1 MKDEAQESFKK
12 KFPITLKLFL
22 LVFLSLVAMVAII
35 VNISSVIVKKL
46 SMQNEIRNIELIAEG
61 KAQQVGE
68 WLNGTNSMLKA
79 YAETDEVKSD
89 DWDIIQPLLTKAYD
103 RIADSRYLFLA
114 YVQEDGKGWTTKNA
128 WLNAVPLPYYA
139 PIIKQNEP
147 FFITNPFIG
156 ATTNEPLIIIGHG
169 VRQEGSSKNTS
180 IMIAGVEGK
189 SISSIAENINIGGV
203 GYGVIVDNNGVFV
216 AHPDVNK
223 VMKDNIR
230 ELDNQGYS
238 GMSAIG
244 EDMKKGVE
252 NVRLFTTPEG
262 KKNYMVYV
270 PIPNSPSWT
279 LGIIVPESYLGLMV
293 QKIITII
300 ANLATVAI
308 VVLSI
313 ISIIFSLTIAKPL
326 RNTSN
331 ALKQIASGEGDL
343 TVRLKKT
350 GSDEVTEIAHYF
362 NETMEKIAGT
372 LKVAAGSS
380 ASVGNVSDSL
390 ANSVHAEEA
399 TITQIKGLIDG
410 LHGEIGVQ
418 NEDISKTAESIGSM
432 ANTIQSLDNAIL
444 NQTENINS
452 SSAAIEQMVA
462 NIDSV
467 TQILNKNQELIN
479 EMEEKSKDVKNAM
492 AASVQMTVDISAE
505 SDRLLEA
512 SNVIQSIAEQT
523 NLLAMNAAIEA
534 AHAGESG
541 KGFAVVADEI
551 RKLAE
556 ESGAQSQNIT
566 SVLQAFKEKIDKIAD
581 ESNRTEENFMKSF
594 ELTTAVKQQEEVI
607 MSAMREQSAGSAQVI
622 QSVTEMSESTNKV
635 KAGSSEM
642 LDTSKQLQQAMET
655 LTQISDSISG
665 NIENIAIGISE
676 FEQAFNAVGKMAT
689 DSKAQV
695 DGLNSEIGKF
705 KV

>member
-1 MKDEAQESFKK
+1 
-12 KFPITLKLFL
+12 
-22 LVFLSLVAMVAII
+22 
-35 VNISSVIVKKL
+35 
-46 SMQNEIRNIELIAEG
+46 
-61 KAQQVGE
+61 
-68 WLNGTNSMLKA
+68 MLKA
-79 YAETDEVKSD
+79 YAETDEIKSD
-89 DWDIIQPLLTKAYD
+89 DWDIIQPLLTKAYN
-103 RIADSRYLFLA
+103 RMADPRYLFLA

-128 WLNAVPLPYYA
+128 WLNATPLPYYP

-169 VRQEGSSKNTS
+169 VRQEGSTKNTS

-230 ELDNQGYS
+230 ELDKQGYS
-238 GMSAIG
+238 GMAEIG
-244 EDMKKGVE
+244 NDMIKGVE
-252 NVRLFTTPEG
+252 NIRLFKTPEG
-262 KKNYMVYV
+262 QKNYMVYV

-279 LGIIVPESYLGLMV
+279 LGIIVPESYLSLMV
-293 QKIITII
+293 TKMITIVANI
-300 ANLATVAI
+300 A
-308 VVLSI
+308 
-313 ISIIFSLTIAKPL
+313 TIAIFVIIIVSFFFARNLTKPL
-326 RNTSN
+326 KKTSN
-331 ALKQIASGEGDL
+331 ALKQIAAGDGDL
-343 TVRLKKT
+343 TVRLKET
-350 GSDEVTEIAHYF
+350 GSDEVTEISHYF
-362 NETMEKIAGT
+362 NQTMEKIAGT
-372 LKVAAGSS
+372 IKVATDSS
-380 ASVGNVSDSL
+380 VNVGNVSDNL
-390 ANSVHAEEA
+390 VNSVHSEEA
-399 TITQIKGLIDG
+399 TISQIKGLIDG
-410 LHGEIGVQ
+410 LHEEIEQQ
-418 NEDISKTAESIGSM
+418 NEGIAKTASSIGNM
-432 ANTIQSLDNAIL
+432 ANTISSLDSAIVS
-444 NQTENINS
+444 QTDNINS

-467 TQILNKNQELIN
+467 TQILSKNQELIN

-492 AASVQMTVDISAE
+492 AASVQMTMDISAE
-505 SDRLLEA
+505 SDNLLEA
-512 SNVIQSIAEQT
+512 ANVIQSIAEQT

-566 SVLQAFKEKIDKIAD
+566 SVLQAFKEKIDKIAA

-607 MSAMREQSAGSAQVI
+607 MSAMREQSSGSEQVI
-622 QSVTEMSESTNKV
+622 QSVTQMSDSTNSV
-635 KAGSSEM
+635 KAGSSGM
-642 LDTSKQLQQAMET
+642 LVTSQEIQKAMEN

-665 NIENIAIGISE
+665 NIQNIAIGIAE
-676 FEQAFNAVGKMAT
+676 FERAINNVGTMAN
-689 DSKAQV
+689 DSKTQI
-695 DGLNSEIGKF
+695 DGLNKEIGKF